1 MWVDTSQLN
10 REDAGHTLQLCPAA
24 GGGKEGSVP
33 VIACSLRVHSW
44 RQTTSELNGSTSELS
59 KSTPCQGVLSSP
71 LMDSDVIRHVDTLV
85 NYGSLLKTVH
95 NELGT
100 AEKVEL

>member
-1 MWVDTSQLN
+1 M
-10 REDAGHTLQLCPAA
+10 
-24 GGGKEGSVP
+24 
-33 VIACSLRVHSW
+33 IACSLRVHSW

-59 KSTPCQGVLSSP
+59 KSTPCEGVLSLPS
-71 LMDSDVIRHVDTLV
+71 MDSDVIRHVDTLV

-100 AEKVEL
+100 AEKVELRLPSAFPPSSVGFVTCSLRCTSRRCK